1 MPRTQIN
8 FPLVVKDPAAAMV
21 MTGGLPGSPVPA
33 GTYVGD
39 SILHVTWSPASKGAH
54 VQVALEVDQ
63 GYAKM
68 ALEHPNGES
77 PVTTYLYSPALDR
90 AQINKLIAA
99 LRHAR
104 DQAHGK
110 DE

>member
-8 FPLVVKDPAAAMV
+8 YPLVVRPDEPD
-21 MTGGLPGSPVPA
+21 TSLPP

-39 SILHVTWSPASKGAH
+39 SILHVTWSPADKGAH

-63 GYAKM
+63 GYAEM
-68 ALEHPNGES
+68 ALAHSNGDQPN
-77 PVTTYLYSPALDR
+77 TTYLYSPALDR
-90 AQINKLIAA
+90 AQLNKMITA

-104 DQAHGK
+104 DQAYGK
-110 DE
+110 DA